1 MDSRPLDVPDP
12 SLVVLVGPSGSG
24 KSAFAAR
31 HFAPTQVL
39 SSDRFRGMVADDEND
54 QSASADAFELLHL
67 VATKRLAAGRLTV
80 VDATNVRSRA
90 RREAL
95 RLAREHDVPAVAI
108 VLDLPVGLCVER
120 NLRRAERVV
129 GADVVR
135 RHGASLRDSVDSLAG
150 EGFHAVHVLRDP
162 SEVDAVELVRRPLPT
177 DRRDETA
184 PLDVIG
190 DVHGCR
196 GELEELLVRLGYRLR
211 RDERGRSIDA
221 EHDGGRK
228 AVLLGDVVNR
238 GPDTAGALRLVMG
251 MVEAGNALMVAGNHE
266 DELLRALRGR
276 DVRGSREASLEQIAA
291 EGAEFQRRAREFCA
305 GLQAHLVLDGGRLV
319 VAHAGLPQRY
329 HGRWSQRAHE
339 RALHGETTGGA
350 DASGLPVRVPLAA
363 VYRGS
368 AMVLYGH
375 TPVPEVERINRTA
388 CLDTGCVYG
397 GALSALRYP
406 EDEVVSVP
414 AQRRWSEP
422 RRTPRLLSEQ
432 VREHE
437 RSRAE

>member
-80 VDATNVRSRA
+80 VDATNVRSRS
-90 RREAL
+90 RREVL

-108 VLDLPVGLCVER
+108 VLDLPVGLCVQR
-120 NLRRAERVV
+120 NVQRAERVV

-135 RHGASLRDSVDSLAG
+135 RHGASLRDSVNSLEG
-150 EGFHAVHVLRDP
+150 EGFHAVHVLRRP
-162 SEVDAVELVRRPLPT
+162 SEVDAVEVVRHPLPT
-177 DRRDETA
+177 DRRDDTG
-184 PLDVIG
+184 PFDVIG

-196 GELEELLVRLGYRLR
+196 DELEALLGRLGYRIR
-211 RDERGRSIDA
+211 YDDRSRAVDA
-221 EHDGGRK
+221 EHADGRK
-228 AVLLGDVVNR
+228 AVLLGDLVDR
-238 GPDTAGALRLVMG
+238 GPDSAGALRLAMG
-251 MVEAGNALMVAGNHE
+251 MAEAGSALVLAGNHE
-266 DELLRALRGR
+266 DKLLRALKGH
-276 DVRGSREASLEQIAA
+276 DVRTSRDLAESLEQIAA
-291 EGAEFQRRAREFCA
+291 EGAQFQHRVQEFCA
-305 GLQAHLVLDGGRLV
+305 GLQAHLVLDRGRLV
-319 VAHAGLPQRY
+319 VAHAGLRQRY
-329 HGRWSQRAHE
+329 HGRWSRRAHE
-339 RALHGETTGGA
+339 RALYGETTGET
-350 DASGLPVRVPLAA
+350 DEHGLPVRIPLAA

-368 AMVLYGH
+368 ATVLYGH
-375 TPVPEVERINRTA
+375 TPVPEVERVNRTT
-388 CLDTGCVYG
+388 CLDTGCAFG

-414 AQRRWSEP
+414 AQRSWSRPGREP
-422 RRTPRLLSEQ
+422 TPLSEQ
-432 VREHE
+432 VREYE
-437 RSRAE
+437 RRE